1 MYDFLWQRYILR
13 KISVDNLA
21 RCAKKWLTSDEANR
35 LITAVKESE
44 GANE

>member
-1 MYDFLWQRYILR
+1 MYDFLWQRFILG

-21 RCAKKWLTSDEANR
+21 RCAKKWLTPDEANR

>member
-21 RCAKKWLTSDEANR
+21 RCAKKMAY
-35 LITAVKESE
+35 A
-44 GANE
+44 G

>member
-1 MYDFLWQRYILR
+1 MYDFLWQRYIFG
-13 KISVDNLA
+13 KISVANLTK
-21 RCAKKWLTSDEANR
+21 CAKKWLTPDEATR